1 MENFSDELKNNAE
14 NVKKNEFREQIVQ
27 NVLKKMIES
36 QTGEKKKK
44 KKNLALIYSK
54 GLTDE

>member
-1 MENFSDELKNNAE
+1 MEKINNNSSKNKNDSKMENFSDELKNNAE

-36 QTGEKKKK
+36 
-44 KKNLALIYSK
+44 
-54 GLTDE
+54 

>member
-1 MENFSDELKNNAE
+1 
-14 NVKKNEFREQIVQ
+14 
-27 NVLKKMIES
+27 MIEA

-44 KKNLALIYSK
+44 KKNMALIYSK